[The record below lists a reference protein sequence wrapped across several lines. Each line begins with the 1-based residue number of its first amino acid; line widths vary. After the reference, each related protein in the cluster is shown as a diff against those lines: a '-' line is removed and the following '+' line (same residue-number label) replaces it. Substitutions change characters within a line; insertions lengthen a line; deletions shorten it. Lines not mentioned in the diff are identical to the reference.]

1 MTEHSSAD
9 PRVALLTGTNRGTG
23 RAIATALHDSG
34 WRIISLNR
42 TLTGEEWLG
51 EVRCD
56 LAELADLEAGAS
68 AVLQHADHLHACI
81 LNAAVRRLAPVADL
95 TMTDMMTSI
104 AVNLLAPFR
113 LTQLTLPLIRHSAGV
128 YVYMGSHAATRYFES
143 GAAYSATKA
152 ALKGLVETLLLEERQ
167 NGVRAVLVSPGA
179 IANRAGDRSPVK
191 MSAGS
196 VGRFVAQ
203 LINSTPPDIA
213 VGEVEIRPARL
224 SPPGQYGLERLQ
236 HV

>member
-1 MTEHSSAD
+1 MGVTGSFLKSGQTACGSRARTANPWTRTCSGPEPAGRKSCGPGQRRCTALTEHSSAD

-113 LTQLTLPLIRHSAGV
+113 LTQLTLPLIRHCGRRLRLHGKSRGDQVLRERGSVLSHEGRPEGAG
-128 YVYMGSHAATRYFES
+128 GDAPAR
-143 GAAYSATKA
+143 GAA
-152 ALKGLVETLLLEERQ
+152 ER
-167 NGVRAVLVSPGA
+167 SPG
-179 IANRAGDRSPVK
+179 
-191 MSAGS
+191 
-196 VGRFVAQ
+196 
-203 LINSTPPDIA
+203 
-213 VGEVEIRPARL
+213 RP
-224 SPPGQYGLERLQ
+224 GLTRRYR
-236 HV
+236 